1 MEAMAG
7 GAARD
12 DDGKWLVA
20 SCMPRISSSN
30 SAVKR
35 GQSGAADR
43 IELRFLSDPANLAA
57 VREAIEKL
65 ALAGGLDATSTGEV
79 GLSVNEALANVM
91 RHAYGGASDKPIDV
105 AAWWQDDTLTVT
117 IRDWGSGINP
127 EAQPEKR
134 HNPLKP
140 GGLGL
145 ICIRK
150 LMDEII
156 FAPQPDGM
164 LLTMKRQKRN

>member
-1 MEAMAG
+1 
-7 GAARD
+7 
-12 DDGKWLVA
+12 
-20 SCMPRISSSN
+20 MPRTTHPT
-30 SAVKR
+30 SAPKHGHR
-35 GQSGAADR
+35 GSADR

-57 VREAIEKL
+57 AREAIERL

-91 RHAYGGASDKPIDV
+91 RHAYAGALDRLIDV
-105 AAWWQDDTLTVT
+105 AAWWQHDTLIVT

-150 LMDEII
+150 LMDEMT

>member
-7 GAARD
+7 GAACD
-12 DDGKWLVA
+12 VGGKSIVV

-43 IELRFLSDPANLAA
+43 IELRFASDPANLAA
-57 VREAIEKL
+57 AREAIERL

-91 RHAYGGASDKPIDV
+91 RHAYSGASDRPIDIS
-105 AAWWQDDTLTVT
+105 AWWQDDALYVT

-156 FAPQPDGM
+156 FTPQPDGM
-164 LLTMKRQKRN
+164 LLTMKRQKR